1 MAPYAGRIK
10 LCVLDTAGVVCDGPQ
25 DLRHMFPGDDLKGCK
40 APVIPFSKVLM
51 NHNITVDWATIRKPM
66 GVFKRTH
73 LQMLL
78 EDPKVAAPFQNEY
91 GHPWTEQDLD
101 ALFEEFVPLLNEV
114 IVHPDLARPID
125 GTIECVAELR
135 QAGISV
141 GCDTGYT
148 KFASEALRQVLK
160 EKYGLEFDV
169 TTDSETVKGRPS
181 PFMIFDCMNKAN
193 VWPVEAVVKVDDTA
207 AGMWEGHNA
216 GAWTIGLYATGSND
230 YEQLAAAKPDYLVPS
245 IKHVSEVILCHI
257 EPRLRKGER
266 PGQGIH

>member
-25 DLRHMFPGDDLKGCK
+25 NLRHMFPGDDLKGCK

-101 ALFEEFVPLLNEV
+101 ALFEEFVPLLT
-114 IVHPDLARPID
+114 R
-125 GTIECVAELR
+125 
-135 QAGISV
+135 
-141 GCDTGYT
+141 
-148 KFASEALRQVLK
+148 
-160 EKYGLEFDV
+160 
-169 TTDSETVKGRPS
+169 
-181 PFMIFDCMNKAN
+181 
-193 VWPVEAVVKVDDTA
+193 
-207 AGMWEGHNA
+207 
-216 GAWTIGLYATGSND
+216 
-230 YEQLAAAKPDYLVPS
+230 
-245 IKHVSEVILCHI
+245 
-257 EPRLRKGER
+257 
-266 PGQGIH
+266 